1 MKRDPIV
8 GVYTED
14 ALRKAALI
22 IGPSG
27 AAAAALVEAERRRAR
42 GEDVAFY
49 RTRSNCILV
58 GPNVEAIMALLQP
71 NHDHHHPDHR
81 AEARGR

>member
-1 MKRDPIV
+1 MQRDPIV

-14 ALRKAALI
+14 ELRKAAWI

-27 AAAAALVEAERRRAR
+27 AAARALADAEERRAR

-58 GPNVEAIMALLQP
+58 GPNVDSIMALL
-71 NHDHHHPDHR
+71 DTPDPAIR
-81 AEARGR
+81 

>member
-1 MKRDPIV
+1 MKNDPIV
-8 GVYTED
+8 GIYTED
-14 ALRKAALI
+14 ELRKAAWI

-27 AAAAALVEAERRRAR
+27 AAAAALRDAEKRREA

-58 GPNVEAIMALLQP
+58 GPNVEAIMDLLRP
-71 NHDHHHPDHR
+71 ETP
-81 AEARGR
+81 